1 MQNVINGKYT
11 INEQTNITIS
21 QILDISIRVT
31 ANIYPT
37 IIIII
42 ANNINASA
50 NNNLLLL
57 S

>member
-11 INEQTNITIS
+11 INEQTNITIF
-21 QILDISIRVT
+21 QILDKSIRVT